1 MGSVS
6 SAAGLVSP
14 SVGESDELV
23 RVEDLAVSFST
34 AHQSGLH
41 SKKSVVRAVD
51 GVTIQ
56 LHRGETLAL
65 VGESGSG
72 KSTVGRSILGL
83 VDATHGSV
91 WFMGRDLTKL
101 KGHALRQTRRL
112 IQFIPQDPY
121 ASLNPQMR
129 IGTIVGEPLV
139 VHRIGSKQ
147 ERKDRVRS
155 LIKTVGLPSYIQER
169 RPGELSGGERQR
181 VAIAR
186 ALTLEPQLIV
196 CDEPTSAL
204 DVSIKAQIIELLM
217 DLQTQRGMAYLFIS
231 HDLGMVRTIAHRVA
245 VMYAGKIAE
254 QGSAKSVYQRPLH
267 PYTKALIGAIPIPNP
282 ALERKRVRLPIS
294 GEPPNPIAFPSGCRF
309 HPRCPFAKSRCRDE
323 EPQPENVGAS
333 IVACHFWNEI
343 ESLQMKST
351 IKIET

>member
-1 MGSVS
+1 MVS
-6 SAAGLVSP
+6 EESGLVSQ
-14 SVGESDELV
+14 SVSEMDELV
-23 RVEDLAVSFST
+23 QVEDLAVHFATT
-34 AHQSGLH
+34 AQMGFHT
-41 SKKSVVRAVD
+41 KKSVVRAVD
-51 GVTIQ
+51 GVTFQ

-83 VDATHGSV
+83 VGATHGSV
-91 WFMGRDLTKL
+91 WFQQRDLTKL
-101 KGHALRQTRRL
+101 RGRALRHTRRL
-112 IQFIPQDPY
+112 VQFIPQDPY

-139 VHRIGSKQ
+139 VHRIGSRR
-147 ERKDRVRS
+147 ERKERVRS
-155 LIKTVGLPSYIQER
+155 LIETVGLPSYIQQR

-186 ALTLEPQLIV
+186 ALTLEPQLII

-217 DLQTQRGMAYLFIS
+217 DLQAQRGMAYLFIS

-245 VMYAGKIAE
+245 VMYAGKIVE
-254 QGSAKSVYQRPLH
+254 QGDAKSVYQRPLH
-267 PYTKALIGAIPIPNP
+267 PYTKALIAAIPIPNP
-282 ALERKRVRLPIS
+282 ASERQRVRLPIS

-309 HPRCPFAKSRCRDE
+309 HPRCPFAQSRCSED
-323 EPQPENVGAS
+323 EPQPEKVGAHS
-333 IVACHFWNEI
+333 EVACHYWDEI
-343 ESLQMKST
+343 ESQQLKS
-351 IKIET
+351 IVRMES